1 MRGRAATVRGR
12 RTIRRDFGR
21 EASGVQDFGREA
33 SGERREV
40 SGREADEQ
48 RLAAGDGREALA
60 VRVTHYIYEFVGLG
74 LKILLLG
81 FFWPALS
88 VQNGTFSSIKSTYLL
103 FPFLF

>member
-1 MRGRAATVRGR
+1 
-12 RTIRRDFGR
+12 
-21 EASGVQDFGREA
+21 
-33 SGERREV
+33 V
-40 SGREADEQ
+40 SGREVDEQ

-60 VRVTHYIYEFVGLG
+60 VRVTHYIYECVGLG

-88 VQNGTFSSIKSTYLL
+88 VHNRTFSSIKSTYLL